1 MPFHRRVFLG
11 AVAATL
17 VPLRGVAAAPPGK
30 DATPGAGWV
39 TLEARPG
46 SLRLQPE
53 PGAPTSV
60 WTYGGTVPG
69 PVLRIKKGD
78 ELKVRLVNALAQPTT
93 LCWHGVRC
101 PNAMDGVGGLT
112 QKVVQPGESFDYR
125 FTPPDAGLFWY
136 HPHAW
141 PHSAEQIERG
151 LYGLLI
157 VDEPTPP
164 PADHELLLVLD
175 DWALDSGNQLPG
187 QVVTPEHAARDGR
200 MGALVT
206 VASVPAPF
214 ATSFRPGS
222 RLRLRLLNAAGARI
236 MIAGFEGAHPMVQAI
251 DGQPCEIFEPIR
263 QTIPIGPGAR
273 FDIMFDLPS
282 EPGKAARLWLR
293 GEGEPDRLLLVL
305 KAEGESRK
313 PNPPIIAMAQN
324 SALPAA
330 IPLEKALK
338 LTLVI
343 DGGVKPAAPMSK
355 PVAPMSKPPAPVS
368 KPASAKPAPR
378 PEIGGRSAASPPA
391 PSAGDP
397 THLWTING
405 IGSDGFSGK
414 PLFTVRRG
422 AAVSLALNNKSAFP
436 QQIHVHGH
444 VVRLLHDLDD
454 GWEPYWRDA
463 VLVAEGRT
471 KHIAFIADNP
481 GRWSLESL
489 VLDRQVTGL
498 AAWFEVT

>member
-1 MPFHRRVFLG
+1 MSFDRRVFLG
-11 AVAATL
+11 AIAATL
-17 VPLRGVAAAPPGK
+17 VPLRSVAEAATGK
-30 DATPGAGWV
+30 EVTPEAGWT

-53 PGAPTSV
+53 PGAATSV
-60 WTYGGTVPG
+60 WAYGGTVPG
-69 PVLRIKKGD
+69 PVLRLKKGD

-101 PNAMDGVGGLT
+101 PNAMDGVAGLT
-112 QKVVQPGESFDYR
+112 QKAVLPGETFDYH

-164 PADHELLLVLD
+164 AVDHELLLVLD
-175 DWALDSGNQLPG
+175 DWALDAGNQLRG
-187 QVVTPEHAARDGR
+187 DFVTPDHAARDGR
-200 MGALVT
+200 VGALVT
-206 VASVPAPF
+206 VDSAPAPF
-214 ATSFRPGS
+214 IATYRPGS

-273 FDIMFDLPS
+273 FDIMLDLPV
-282 EPGKAARLWLR
+282 EAGKAARLTLR
-293 GEGEPDRLLLVL
+293 GDGEPDHLLLVL
-305 KAEGESRK
+305 KTEGEGRK
-313 PNPPIIAMAQN
+313 PHPPAT
-324 SALPAA
+324 ALPQNAALPSA
-330 IPLEKALK
+330 IPLEKAIK
-338 LTLVI
+338 LTLVL
-343 DGGVKPAAPMSK
+343 DGGVKPAAPATRSAPTK
-355 PVAPMSKPPAPVS
+355 PLPSAAPAT
-368 KPASAKPAPR
+368 
-378 PEIGGRSAASPPA
+378 GGRSAATTSAPA
-391 PSAGDP
+391 GFA
-397 THLWTING
+397 HLWTING
-405 IGSDGFSGK
+405 VSSDGFSGK
-414 PLFTVRRG
+414 PLFTVKRG
-422 AAVSLALNNKSAFP
+422 AAVSLALVNKSAFP
-436 QQIHVHGH
+436 QQMHVHGH

-481 GRWSLESL
+481 GRWALESL